1 MVGWEASLGCG
12 CLSVLP
18 WFCSLSFPSYLF
30 LFLLH
35 FLPCLQLVIGRFAVS
50 LASVF
55 VRYRQ
60 GEWRPGK
67 KTGFGVTFTH
77 VSDTYHLLH
86 QINMASE
93 CVGVGV
99 GVCVYEYEPNV
110 SICVHIS
117 PSFRDFPSP
126 PPITLSPLPLGTGG
140 ANLHGMGFYLAL
152 NALNFAEADRPFRK
166 LCNEQQLSEMFFS
179 LGLQCHFSLPY
190 GSTLPMV

>member
-1 MVGWEASLGCG
+1 MLVYQFYLG
-12 CLSVLP
+12 SV
-18 WFCSLSFPSYLF
+18 

-35 FLPCLQLVIGRFAVS
+35 VPPCLQLVIGQFAVS

-93 CVGVGV
+93 WSTCVRV
-99 GVCVYEYEPNV
+99 
-110 SICVHIS
+110 
-117 PSFRDFPSP
+117 
-126 PPITLSPLPLGTGG
+126 
-140 ANLHGMGFYLAL
+140 
-152 NALNFAEADRPFRK
+152 
-166 LCNEQQLSEMFFS
+166 
-179 LGLQCHFSLPY
+179 
-190 GSTLPMV
+190 

>member
-1 MVGWEASLGCG
+1 MGWEASLGCG
-12 CLSVLP
+12 CLSI
-18 WFCSLSFPSYLF
+18 YLGSV
-30 LFLLH
+30 LLH
-35 FLPCLQLVIGRFAVS
+35 FPPCLQLVIGRFAVS

-93 CVGVGV
+93 CVW
-99 GVCVYEYEPNV
+99 VCQK
-110 SICVHIS
+110 CVHIS
-117 PSFRDFPSP
+117 PSSHDFS
-126 PPITLSPLPLGTGG
+126 LSSTYDLPLGTGG

-190 GSTLPMV
+190 GSTLPMVR

>member
-1 MVGWEASLGCG
+1 MMGWEASLGCG

-18 WFCSLSFPSYLF
+18 WFCSLSFPSFLF

-35 FLPCLQLVIGRFAVS
+35 FPPCLQLVIGRFAVS

-55 VRYRQ
+55 VRYCQ

-93 CVGVGV
+93 CV
-99 GVCVYEYEPNV
+99 CVWVWMCEHKGSTYLPLL
-110 SICVHIS
+110 
-117 PSFRDFPSP
+117 SFLPLLY
-126 PPITLSPLPLGTGG
+126 LSPYPRHWRCQPPWNGVLSGS
-140 ANLHGMGFYLAL
+140 
-152 NALNFAEADRPFRK
+152 ECSQ
-166 LCNEQQLSEMFFS
+166 LC
-179 LGLQCHFSLPY
+179 
-190 GSTLPMV
+190 